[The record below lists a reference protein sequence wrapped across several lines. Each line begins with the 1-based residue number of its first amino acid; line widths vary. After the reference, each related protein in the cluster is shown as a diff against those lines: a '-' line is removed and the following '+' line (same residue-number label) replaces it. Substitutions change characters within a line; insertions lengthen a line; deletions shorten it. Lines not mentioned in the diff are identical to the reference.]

1 MPSCSR
7 NEGQIGTAA
16 TDPAT
21 AAGVSGDHVLT
32 GHLPLSS
39 RPPSPPP
46 HAVIPAPTDR
56 TAQNPSHHP
65 TAPSSSP
72 FPTFPRMLLAS
83 LFSRNPSL
91 RFLPAAVR
99 AARAAM
105 SASPPAE
112 LAPRAAVTVEYAKS
126 ARSAC
131 KGCSA
136 AIAKGALRLGAHAR
150 DPRAGYDTTK
160 WYHVACFPA
169 SSHPLGPLDK
179 LPGFLWIKES
189 ERDELRALAKNN
201 ESDGTE
207 LGPSEEPSAKKAK
220 ADPSSP
226 EAAVADK
233 GTVSVEYAK
242 SARSTC
248 KGCNVSIA
256 KGAVR
261 LGVAAHDPRGWD
273 STKWYHVA
281 CFPASSHPLG
291 PVEMLSGFDSIKDE
305 DRVELQELEKNNK
318 RDQAAVGPLEGP
330 SPSKANPE
338 VEVAEKNNKSDGTE
352 LGPSEEPSAK
362 KAKADLSSPE
372 SVVAEKGT
380 VSVEYAKSAR
390 STCKGCNVSIVKGA
404 LRLGVAAHDPRG
416 WDSTKWY
423 HVACFPTSSH
433 PLGPVEMLK
442 GFDSIKDDDRL
453 ELQELEKNNKRDQ
466 AAVGPLEV
474 PSPEKT
480 KSCISLPEVEVAE
493 KSSPGNKG
501 VGTVIPFSASHVK
514 KEYKDATLPAHWKA
528 FETVIFREQDD
539 GLRASAKIAAF
550 DFDGC
555 LAKTSVKI
563 TGADKWSLQHKSIPS
578 KLQSLYNDGYKL
590 VIFTNESNI
599 DRWKN
604 KRQQAVDSK
613 VGRLD
618 NFIECVKVPIQV
630 FIACGVGKGKG
641 TPDDRF
647 RKPNSGMWWLMA
659 EHFNSGIAIDMDQS
673 FYVGDAAGRENDHS
687 DADIKFAKDIGLKF
701 HVPEEFFGP

>member
-338 VEVAEKNNKSDGTE
+338 VEVAEK
-352 LGPSEEPSAK
+352 
-362 KAKADLSSPE
+362 
-372 SVVAEKGT
+372 
-380 VSVEYAKSAR
+380 
-390 STCKGCNVSIVKGA
+390 
-404 LRLGVAAHDPRG
+404 
-416 WDSTKWY
+416 
-423 HVACFPTSSH
+423 
-433 PLGPVEMLK
+433 
-442 GFDSIKDDDRL
+442 
-453 ELQELEKNNKRDQ
+453 
-466 AAVGPLEV
+466 
-474 PSPEKT
+474 
-480 KSCISLPEVEVAE
+480 
-493 KSSPGNKG
+493 SSPGNKG

>member
-318 RDQAAVGPLEGP
+318 RDQAAVSPLEVP
-330 SPSKANPE
+330 SPNKAKPE
-338 VEVAEKNNKSDGTE
+338 VEVA
-352 LGPSEEPSAK
+352 
-362 KAKADLSSPE
+362 
-372 SVVAEKGT
+372 
-380 VSVEYAKSAR
+380 
-390 STCKGCNVSIVKGA
+390 
-404 LRLGVAAHDPRG
+404 
-416 WDSTKWY
+416 
-423 HVACFPTSSH
+423 
-433 PLGPVEMLK
+433 
-442 GFDSIKDDDRL
+442 
-453 ELQELEKNNKRDQ
+453 EKNNKRDQ

>member
-1 MPSCSR
+1 MR
-7 NEGQIGTAA
+7 LA
-16 TDPAT
+16 
-21 AAGVSGDHVLT
+21 
-32 GHLPLSS
+32 PL
-39 RPPSPPP
+39 
-46 HAVIPAPTDR
+46 
-56 TAQNPSHHP
+56 
-65 TAPSSSP
+65 
-72 FPTFPRMLLAS
+72 FP
-83 LFSRNPSL
+83 LFPSL
-91 RFLPAAVR
+91 RLLPAAVR
-99 AARAAM
+99 FARAAM

-160 WYHVACFPA
+160 WFHVACFPA
-169 SSHPLGPLDK
+169 ASHPLGPLDK

-189 ERDELRALAKNN
+189 ERDELRALAENN
-201 ESDGTE
+201 KSDGTE
-207 LGPSEEPSAKKAK
+207 PGASEEPSAKKAK

-226 EAAVADK
+226 EAAVVAEK

-248 KGCNVSIA
+248 KGCNASIA
-256 KGAVR
+256 KGALR

-291 PVEMLSGFDSIKDE
+291 PVENLNGFDSIKDE
-305 DRVELQELEKNNK
+305 DRAELQELEKK
-318 RDQAAVGPLEGP
+318 CQVGSLAVP

-338 VEVAEKNNKSDGTE
+338 VEVAEKNNKGDQTE

-372 SVVAEKGT
+372 AVVAEKGT

-390 STCKGCNVSIVKGA
+390 STCKGCNVSIAKGA

-433 PLGPVEMLK
+433 PLGPVEKLN

-453 ELQELEKNNKRDQ
+453 ELQELEKSKKRDQ

-474 PSPEKT
+474 PSPNKAN
-480 KSCISLPEVEVAE
+480 PEVEVAE

-618 NFIECVKVPIQV
+618 NFIECVKVPVQV

-641 TPDDRF
+641 TPDDLF

>member
-318 RDQAAVGPLEGP
+318 RDQAAV
-330 SPSKANPE
+330 S
-338 VEVAEKNNKSDGTE
+338 
-352 LGPSEEPSAK
+352 
-362 KAKADLSSPE
+362 
-372 SVVAEKGT
+372 
-380 VSVEYAKSAR
+380 
-390 STCKGCNVSIVKGA
+390 
-404 LRLGVAAHDPRG
+404 
-416 WDSTKWY
+416 
-423 HVACFPTSSH
+423 
-433 PLGPVEMLK
+433 
-442 GFDSIKDDDRL
+442 
-453 ELQELEKNNKRDQ
+453 
-466 AAVGPLEV
+466 PLEV
-474 PSPEKT
+474 PSPNKA
-480 KSCISLPEVEVAE
+480 KPEVEVAE